1 MDKKTY
7 NAYTKENTMS
17 TFKNLKKSSGNV
29 HRLAEAVKALNEPE
43 SKSFNDPDKETYWK
57 LPTDK
62 AGNGSATIRFLP
74 APEVDGDDALPWV
87 RYWDHGF
94 QGPSGKWYIENS
106 LTTLGKKDPLNIY
119 NTLLWNVSQDE
130 DSPYRAQA
138 RDQKRRLHYVS
149 NIFVESC
156 PAAPETEG
164 KVFRFRYGKKI
175 FDKIQD
181 CYIPPFDD
189 AGRTPEDP
197 NYDPVN
203 AFDPFDLWE
212 GASFKIRIRKVNKFP
227 NYDLSTWEPQ
237 KALFDNDAK
246 LEEIWKSEYS
256 LLDVIDESKF
266 KTEDE
271 LKQRLADALG
281 ITVERLDL
289 VLSGQIPVTDALKVT
304 GPSQTTTTRKKQA
317 VEEETDTTESSSID
331 YDDDELKEFR
341 MLAEG

>member
-1 MDKKTY
+1 
-7 NAYTKENTMS
+7 MS
-17 TFKNLKKSSGNV
+17 SFSKLKKSSGNV
-29 HRLAEAVKALNEPE
+29 QRLAEAIKSLNEPE
-43 SKSFNDPDKETYWK
+43 QTTYVDPDKDTYWK
-57 LPTDK
+57 LERDK

-74 APEVDGDDALPWV
+74 APEVDGEDALPWV

-106 LTTLGKKDPLNIY
+106 LTTIGKKDPLSTY

-130 DSPYRAQA
+130 NSPYRKMA

-149 NIFVESC
+149 NIYVESC
-156 PAAPETEG
+156 PSNPETEG

-181 CYIPPFDD
+181 CYVPPFDE
-189 AGRTPEDP
+189 AGQTPESP
-197 NYDPVN
+197 KYNPTN

-212 GASFKIRIRKVNKFP
+212 GASFKLRIRMVSGFP

-237 KALFDNDAK
+237 KPLFDDDTK

-256 LLDVIDESKF
+256 LLDVISEDKF
-266 KTEDE
+266 KSEDE

-281 ITVERLDL
+281 ISVERLTA
-289 VLSGQIPVTDALKVT
+289 VLNGEIPVTDALKVSGT
-304 GPSQTTTTRKKQA
+304 PKKTTKST
-317 VEEETDTTESSSID
+317 VETEEDSTPD
-331 YDDDELKEFR
+331 YDSDSDLDDDELKEFR